1 MREWCSIGGTLPTK
15 GEPVSY
21 HFSITVPGEFEDVV
35 VRTRAALAEE
45 GFGILSEIDLAAT
58 LQEKMGH
65 EMKPYLILGA
75 CNPPFALKAVLSD
88 PGIGTLLPCN
98 VVVRS
103 NGEGIVV
110 DFMDPEAVLDL
121 VKAPGVR
128 EVADDVRTRLE
139 QVRDSIACG

>member
-1 MREWCSIGGTLPTK
+1 MGGTLPTK

-35 VRTRAALAEE
+35 ARTRAALADE
-45 GFGILSEIDLAAT
+45 GFGIVSEIDMAAT
-58 LQEKMGH
+58 LKEKLGH
-65 EMKPYLILGA
+65 EMQPYLILGA

-103 NGEGIVV
+103 SGEGIVV

-128 EVADDVRTRLE
+128 EVADDVRTRME